1 MRAIVK
7 PYLGGLHAHE
17 GSCADAMD
25 EASRKRP
32 LEEEHSS
39 AASTLGEE
47 SRQRLV
53 ALFGLKPNSKVLL
66 VGEGNLSFA
75 SALAALK
82 TGAQVTATTYET
94 EEEHRQR
101 FAGSSERCEALR
113 DVGMAVA
120 HAVDATNLA
129 ATLPT
134 DIPRPFDRIIFQFPQ
149 HPSRSKIQLHREL
162 LGCFLKAA
170 EGILA
175 EAGEVIV
182 SLLRGQGGTAA
193 ETEQRRPK
201 DTWQAVELG
210 LEAGLLLR
218 HVSSCPM
225 KDLADLGYTTTGF
238 RGQGLRDATAQVF
251 QERAFNSD
259 GSLTHCF
266 CRPGFFAHQ
275 QYEGG
280 KKIGI
285 IVPTDATVDD
295 LRATAE
301 MEMRRSLG
309 KLISA
314 CGTVLLASSTLVQ
327 EGIKDGDVI
336 IAVVQDVTVAAA
348 TSAFAVIRSDGTVV
362 AWGNPHFG
370 GDCSAVQEQLQ
381 HVQSIQAALG
391 AFAALRAD
399 GSVVTWGD
407 PGGGG
412 DSSSVQSQLCNVCQV
427 QSSGLAFAAIKADG
441 SVVTWGSPSYGGD
454 CSAVRD
460 QLYSV
465 QQIQSNYVAFAALR
479 ADGNVVTWGE
489 TDSSAVR
496 DELQEGVLSIYAQ
509 DFMGF
514 MGFAAIKA
522 GGRLVFWGG
531 GLFAPRGLIHSGLD
545 NIAHLQ
551 VVGRRWAAASE
562 DGNLALS
569 FESIRGEGCLLVPE
583 CASSLARCRDCLA
596 VLQKD
601 GTVQFWGRCAPT
613 WLRKELSNVVRLR
626 MAGVHGAALR
636 SDGSVV
642 LWENTAR
649 GSNPGASALVRSQL
663 TDVKDIQANSCA
675 FAFLR
680 RDGSVVTWG
689 EDRYGGNS
697 AAVQTHLTDVVS
709 IQASHLAFAA
719 IRRDGSV
726 VTWGEPGSGGDSSL
740 VQEQLGRRVA
750 NKQAALRAKQAGP
763 SVQASLP
770 IERQYDISF
779 WIGPDFCDASLTA
792 AAAESFSGLVAKTH
806 LLDAYTSPRDGR
818 EARTYRISISTTS
831 RIVTQADWKAMCE
844 KMRKK
849 LMQDSQ
855 IEPRRVAKEPAENSI
870 QPLLPWLTL

>member
-301 MEMRRSLG
+301 MEM
-309 KLISA
+309 
-314 CGTVLLASSTLVQ
+314 
-327 EGIKDGDVI
+327 
-336 IAVVQDVTVAAA
+336 
-348 TSAFAVIRSDGTVV
+348 
-362 AWGNPHFG
+362 
-370 GDCSAVQEQLQ
+370 
-381 HVQSIQAALG
+381 QSIQAALG

-514 MGFAAIKA
+514 MGP
-522 GGRLVFWGG
+522 L
-531 GLFAPRGLIHSGLD
+531 L
-545 NIAHLQ
+545 AHEFGMVLGFE

-855 IEPRRVAKEPAENSI
+855 IEPRRVAKEPAECTAEPLSAENLQKAPNSI